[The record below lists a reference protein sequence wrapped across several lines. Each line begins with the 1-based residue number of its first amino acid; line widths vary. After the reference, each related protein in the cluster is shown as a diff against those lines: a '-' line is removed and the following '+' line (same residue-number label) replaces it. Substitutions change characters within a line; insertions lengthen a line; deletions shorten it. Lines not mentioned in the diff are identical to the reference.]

1 MPSNPIHNSSQQQSN
16 RNHHGR
22 RQCPQR
28 SVGKNRTQKNKDRVS
43 HVSVVSVSL
52 RTISSPNMMPAAEG
66 MTHMI
71 PNHVL
76 RVGQTIRLDPAPE
89 KTGRH
94 DDCGDRD
101 LDISLENLN
110 RIILE
115 LDPTFEPLHL
125 DKSTPS
131 TSPAAGGARVQN
143 LLPGHF
149 LFSLIF
155 FCLWSLLHQ
164 KKIPKQTIAAT
175 VVQKYDVHRCKTA
188 LPA

>member
-1 MPSNPIHNSSQQQSN
+1 M
-16 RNHHGR
+16 
-22 RQCPQR
+22 
-28 SVGKNRTQKNKDRVS
+28 GKNGTQKNKDRVS
-43 HVSVVSVSL
+43 HVSVVYMSL

-71 PNHVL
+71 PNHIL

-94 DDCGDRD
+94 DDCGDHD

-110 RIILE
+110 RIILD

-125 DKSTPS
+125 DKSTLS
-131 TSPAAGGARVQN
+131 TSPAAGRARVQN
-143 LLPGHF
+143 PLSGHF

-175 VVQKYDVHRCKTA
+175 VVQRCDVHRCKAA

>member
-1 MPSNPIHNSSQQQSN
+1 M
-16 RNHHGR
+16 
-22 RQCPQR
+22 
-28 SVGKNRTQKNKDRVS
+28 GKNRTQKNKDRVS
-43 HVSVVSVSL
+43 HVSVVSVSP

-131 TSPAAGGARVQN
+131 TSPAAGEARVQN
-143 LLPGHF
+143 LLSGHF

-155 FCLWSLLHQ
+155 FCLWSLFHQ
-164 KKIPKQTIAAT
+164 KRIPKQTITAS
-175 VVQKYDVHRCKTA
+175 VVQKYDVNRCKTT

>member
-1 MPSNPIHNSSQQQSN
+1 MSPTLGGEKQDTKEQ
-16 RNHHGR
+16 G
-22 RQCPQR
+22 
-28 SVGKNRTQKNKDRVS
+28 VS
-43 HVSVVSVSL
+43 HVSVVSMSL
-52 RTISSPNMMPAAEG
+52 RTIRSPNMMPAAEG

-89 KTGRH
+89 KTGQH

-101 LDISLENLN
+101 LDISLQNLN

-131 TSPAAGGARVQN
+131 TSPATGGARVQTP
-143 LLPGHF
+143 LSGRI

-175 VVQKYDVHRCKTA
+175 VVQRYDVHRCKTT